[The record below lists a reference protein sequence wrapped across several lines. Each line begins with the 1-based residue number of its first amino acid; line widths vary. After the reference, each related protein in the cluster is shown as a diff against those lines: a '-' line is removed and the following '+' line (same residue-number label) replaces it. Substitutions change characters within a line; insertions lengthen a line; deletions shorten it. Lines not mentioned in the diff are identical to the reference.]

1 MQFKAKD
8 SLVDLYRAYSPCVSI
23 LLNLIY
29 LIYIIVYNIVC
40 IILRDYTKTNSIAI
54 LINVLKDILI
64 YFNIS
69 INLYI
74 NISVVFDR

>member
-8 SLVDLYRAYSPCVSI
+8 SLVDLYRVYLSCVSI

-29 LIYIIVYNIVC
+29 LIYIIIYNIVY
-40 IILRDYTKTNSIAI
+40 ITLRDYMKTNSIAI
-54 LINVLKDILI
+54 LINVFKDILI

-69 INLYI
+69 IDLYI
-74 NISVVFDR
+74 NISIVFN